1 MITIQPFE
9 NQDTGQIVELIL
21 NIQQNE
27 FQVPITI
34 NEQPDLLDISNFYQR
49 GKGNFWVAK
58 SEENVVGTIAL
69 IDCGEN
75 VGTIR
80 KMFVK
85 KEFRGKEF
93 GIAQRLFD
101 TLQEAAKQAE
111 MTHVYLG
118 TLERLQAAIRFYE
131 RNGFTLIEKQNLPKV
146 FPIMAVDTHFFEKK
160 IGRTGFNL

>member
-9 NQDTGQIVELIL
+9 NQDTEQIVSLIL

-34 NEQPDLLDISNFYQR
+34 NEQQDLLDIPNFYQQK
-49 GKGNFWVAK
+49 KGNFWVAK
-58 SEENVVGTIAL
+58 HENEVVGTIAL

-75 VGTIR
+75 IGAIR

-85 KEFRGKEF
+85 KEFRGKEH
-93 GIAQRLFD
+93 GIAQKLLD
-101 TLQEAAKQAE
+101 ILVESAQENQI
-111 MTHVYLG
+111 TNVYLG

-131 RNGFTLIEKQNLPKV
+131 RNGFTLIEKQNLPSV
-146 FPIMAVDTHFFEKK
+146 FPIMPVDTHFFEKE
-160 IGRTGFNL
+160 II

>member
-9 NQDTGQIVELIL
+9 NQDTDQIVDLIL
-21 NIQQNE
+21 TIQQKE
-27 FQVPITI
+27 FNVPITI
-34 NEQPDLLDISNFYQR
+34 NEQQDLLNIPTFYQHH
-49 GKGNFWVAK
+49 KGNFWVAK
-58 SEENVVGTIAL
+58 HDGKVVGTIAL

-75 VGTIR
+75 IGAIR

-101 TLQEAAKQAE
+101 ILQEAAKQAE
-111 MTHVYLG
+111 MTNIYLG

-131 RNGFTLIEKQNLPKV
+131 RNGFTLIEKTNLPKV
-146 FPIMAVDTHFFEKK
+146 FPIMAVDTHFFEQK
-160 IGRTGFNL
+160 IK

>member
-1 MITIQPFE
+1 MIKIQPFE
-9 NQDTGQIVELIL
+9 NQDTDQIVRLIL

-34 NEQPDLLDISNFYQR
+34 NEQQDLLNIPSFYQH

-58 SEENVVGTIAL
+58 SEDEVVGTIAL

-85 KEFRGKEF
+85 KEFRGKEY
-93 GIAQRLFD
+93 GIAQKLLDILVASSRENNIRNL
-101 TLQEAAKQAE
+101 
-111 MTHVYLG
+111 YLG

-131 RNGFTLIEKQNLPKV
+131 RNGFTLIEKQNLPSV
-146 FPIMAVDTHFFEKK
+146 FPLMPVDTHFFEKE
-160 IGRTGFNL
+160 IQ

>member
-9 NQDTGQIVELIL
+9 DQDTDHIVNLIL

-34 NEQPDLLDISNFYQR
+34 NEQQDLLNIPTFYQQK
-49 GKGNFWVAK
+49 KGNFWVAK
-58 SEENVVGTIAL
+58 FNDEVVGTIAL
-69 IDCGEN
+69 IDCGDN
-75 VGTIR
+75 IGTIR

-93 GIAQRLFD
+93 GIAQRLLN
-101 TLQEAAKQAE
+101 TLEESARTNTIKSL
-111 MTHVYLG
+111 YLG

-131 RNGFTLIEKQNLPKV
+131 RNGFTLIQKQNLPTV
-146 FPIMAVDTHFFEKK
+146 FPLMPVDTHFFEKE
-160 IGRTGFNL
+160 I

>member
-9 NQDTGQIVELIL
+9 NQDTDQIVELIL

-34 NEQPDLLDISNFYQR
+34 NEQQDLLNIPTFYQH

-58 SEENVVGTIAL
+58 YEENVVGTIAL

-75 VGTIR
+75 IGVIR

-93 GIAQRLFD
+93 GIAQRLLD
-101 TLQEAAKQAE
+101 LLLSVAGEAK
-111 MTHVYLG
+111 MSDIYLG
-118 TLERLQAAIRFYE
+118 TIERLQAAIRFYE
-131 RNGFTLIEKQNLPKV
+131 RNQFTLIAKGNLPSV

-160 IGRTGFNL
+160 IQ

>member
-1 MITIQPFE
+1 MIKIQPFE
-9 NQDTGQIVELIL
+9 NQDTSQIVNLIL

-34 NEQPDLLDISNFYQR
+34 NEQQDLLNIPSFYQQ

-58 SEENVVGTIAL
+58 SDEEVVGTIAL
-69 IDCGEN
+69 IDCGED

-93 GIAQRLFD
+93 GIAQRLLD
-101 TLQEAAKQAE
+101 ILEESSRENGIKNL
-111 MTHVYLG
+111 YLG

-131 RNGFTLIEKQNLPKV
+131 RNGFTLIEKQNLPSV
-146 FPIMAVDTHFFEKK
+146 FPLMAVDTHFFEKEILK
-160 IGRTGFNL
+160 

>member
-9 NQDTGQIVELIL
+9 NQDTEQIVKLIL

-34 NEQPDLLDISNFYQR
+34 NEQQDLLDIPNFYQQK
-49 GKGNFWVAK
+49 KGNFWVAK
-58 SEENVVGTIAL
+58 HENEVVGTIAL

-75 VGTIR
+75 IGAIR

-85 KEFRGKEF
+85 KEFRGKEH
-93 GIAQRLFD
+93 GIAQKLLD
-101 TLQEAAKQAE
+101 ILVESAQENQI
-111 MTHVYLG
+111 TNVYLG

-131 RNGFTLIEKQNLPKV
+131 RNGFTLIEKQNLPSV
-146 FPIMAVDTHFFEKK
+146 FPIMPVDTHFFEKE
-160 IGRTGFNL
+160 L

>member
-1 MITIQPFE
+1 MITIQPFT
-9 NQDTGQIVELIL
+9 NQDTNKIVDLIL

-34 NEQPDLLDISNFYQR
+34 NEQQDLLNIPSFYQH

-58 SEENVVGTIAL
+58 SDEEVVGTIAL

-85 KEFRGKEF
+85 KEFRGREY
-93 GIAQRLFD
+93 GIAQRLLD
-101 TLQEAAKQAE
+101 ILEASSRENGIKNL
-111 MTHVYLG
+111 YLG

-131 RNGFTLIEKQNLPKV
+131 RNGFTLIEKQNLPSV
-146 FPIMAVDTHFFEKK
+146 FPLMAVDTHFFEKEILK
-160 IGRTGFNL
+160 

>member
-9 NQDTGQIVELIL
+9 NQDTNQIVELIL

-34 NEQPDLLDISNFYQR
+34 NEQQDLLNIPSFYQIH
-49 GKGNFWVAK
+49 KGNFWVAK
-58 SEENVVGTIAL
+58 ADGEVVGTIAL

-75 VGTIR
+75 IGAIR

-85 KEFRGKEF
+85 KEFRGKEH
-93 GIAQRLFD
+93 GIAQKLFD
-101 TLQEAAKQAE
+101 ILEKSARENDFTNI
-111 MTHVYLG
+111 YLG

-146 FPIMAVDTHFFEKK
+146 FPLMAVDTHFFEKK
-160 IGRTGFNL
+160 VM

>member
-9 NQDTGQIVELIL
+9 NQDTEQIVDLIL

-34 NEQPDLLDISNFYQR
+34 NEQQDLLNIPSFYQQR
-49 GKGNFWVAK
+49 KGDFWVAK
-58 SEENVVGTIAL
+58 HDGNVVGTIAL

-75 VGTIR
+75 IGTIR

-93 GIAQRLFD
+93 GIAQRLLD
-101 TLQEAAKQAE
+101 LLLSVAHEAE
-111 MTHVYLG
+111 MNHIYLG
-118 TLERLQAAIRFYE
+118 TIERLQAAIRFYE
-131 RNGFTLIEKQNLPKV
+131 RNGFTLIEKENLPSV
-146 FPIMAVDTHFFEKK
+146 FPIMAVDTHFFERE
-160 IGRTGFNL
+160 IN

>member
-9 NQDTGQIVELIL
+9 DQDTNNIVNLIL

-34 NEQPDLLDISNFYQR
+34 NEQQDLLNIPTFYQQK
-49 GKGNFWVAK
+49 KGNFWVAK
-58 SEENVVGTIAL
+58 FNDEVVGTIAL
-69 IDCGEN
+69 IDCGDN
-75 VGTIR
+75 IGTIR

-93 GIAQRLFD
+93 GIAQRLLN
-101 TLQEAAKQAE
+101 TLEESARTSTIKSL
-111 MTHVYLG
+111 YLG

-131 RNGFTLIEKQNLPKV
+131 RNGFTLIQKQNLPTV
-146 FPIMAVDTHFFEKK
+146 FPLMPVDTHFFEKE
-160 IGRTGFNL
+160 I